1 MLCPYCNN
9 DFKKELSRK
18 TKCKNC
24 QNFVF
29 IRSIN
34 GIKTPMTEKQKDEYE
49 YIFSIT
55 PFEIFSIDFLKEAYS
70 EEVSIAHREL
80 KSEFGREPLLNDILW
95 RVLNKKLIQYL
106 SDYKFERFCITKM
119 HMTCV
124 LCNEEKYM
132 QALNIMLDVIILEI
146 CGANDINIEFQ
157 NKREAFNKALAFI
170 SPSVPYW
177 LKKAKLFL
185 KIKDDELKNLFFTR
199 FEQLKQILPIPYNSE
214 TIFNNFIKELEKT
227 YI

>member
-1 MLCPYCNN
+1 
-9 DFKKELSRK
+9 
-18 TKCKNC
+18 
-24 QNFVF
+24 
-29 IRSIN
+29 
-34 GIKTPMTEKQKDEYE
+34 MTEKQKDEYE

-119 HMTCV
+119 YMTYV

-177 LKKAKLFL
+177 LKKPSCF
-185 KIKDDELKNLFFTR
+185 
-199 FEQLKQILPIPYNSE
+199 
-214 TIFNNFIKELEKT
+214 
-227 YI
+227 